1 MYPQVRT
8 LPVFAVLVCHDGA
21 KWLEPALSALRR
33 STPRPRHVIAVDT
46 GSVDETPKLL
56 AAGGDVL
63 DGVLTLD
70 RSTGFGDAVQAAF
83 EHAVERWGDPGGW
96 IWLLHDDCAPE
107 PDCLSALLSAAELS
121 SSAGLLGPVAVDWA
135 DPRLIVEAGLSTDA
149 SGHRQTGIGSGDLV
163 SISQSSEV
171 LAVASAGLLVR
182 RTLWEELGGF
192 DPALPLGFDDVDLGW
207 RANRA
212 GTVVLCVPAAKIRHA
227 RAMTRGLRPP
237 DAELRNRANGVRTFL
252 VNCAFL
258 SFVIGVPRLAVLCLL
273 RGLGFALLRRI
284 SRARGEFVALGRLAG
299 GRMRLLH
306 GRRDR
311 RGLSGSVHGL
321 FTSRFTR
328 LRNMIRAG
336 VTQLVRRRVEADAAL
351 GETADTVW
359 VPPDEMPRPIGPD
372 ALPAGA
378 LGRAGQRRAAGL
390 RRPASAVV
398 VPVLPPLK
406 GARRPSPRPRPS
418 PVPRDGSGVPA
429 LMLVEVDRS
438 RLLKQILLAPPLLLT
453 LGLLVIGCAVN
464 WHRLSVDMV
473 GGRLLPMPDTWAEY
487 LAAWHGVAGG
497 TAAPAPAALAVLGI
511 LGGQA
516 GLLLL
521 ADMPLAGLGAYLAT
535 RRLPVRRGVRAVI
548 AGVYALLPPATAAVS
563 QGRLDAIV
571 VHILLPPVL
580 AGIVS
585 VLTHG
590 SRSWLS
596 LAAGSSLGLAVIGAF
611 SPMTHLLV
619 LVCALGGFVLA
630 GGQRGDGRRRGA
642 ALFAI
647 VLLPLA
653 LLLPWPAVLIQHPG
667 TLLHGVGAWVPER
680 TDLGPGALP
689 ILGIVIAVVA
699 VTGLVPRPGRGSLP
713 GLGLLVLGL
722 GAVAAVRFV
731 VAAPAGGGVPQHGW
745 LGTPLIIVGWGL
757 LWALAGAEPKPRLLM
772 TVGGV
777 GLAVLVAGALIAGR
791 DGPLTAGD
799 GLRLASAPGHELAD
813 TGRGV
818 LVMARGPD
826 PARQSTGRMPAFGDD
841 DLVPVASAES
851 RIRRWDN
858 DFRSPTAEVAKPAV
872 ASAAAAGVLFVVM
885 PDQAISDQL
894 RATAGDLVAPVGST
908 SDGRPT
914 LRLQAAA
921 GLAVLLAPELAK
933 QAVTGGTPP
942 TTLGAGGLV
951 PVDAR
956 PPDVAV
962 RVSDGSEGRLLVVA
976 AAEEPGW
983 RAEVDG
989 RQVPVVR
996 AWGNLVG
1003 VAVPARAADVRIEY
1017 SSALRAF
1024 LLLIQG
1030 AALLFTL
1037 LTAIPGRHPARP
1049 NLAQAPPS
1057 IASGSTPR

>member
-8 LPVFAVLVCHDGA
+8 VPVLAVLVCHDGEQ
-21 KWLEPALSALRR
+21 WLRLALSALRR

-46 GSVDETPKLL
+46 GSTDGTPKLL
-56 AAGGDVL
+56 ATSDDVL

-70 RSTGFGDAVQAAF
+70 RSTGFGAAVKAAF

-107 PDCLSALLSAAELS
+107 PDCLAALMTAAELS
-121 SSAGLLGPVAVDWA
+121 QSAGVLGPVALDWS
-135 DPRLIVEAGLSTDA
+135 DPRLVVEAGLSTDA

-163 SISQSSEV
+163 RISQSSEV
-171 LAVASAGLLVR
+171 LAVPSAGLLVR
-182 RTLWEELGGF
+182 RDLWEELGGF
-192 DPALPLGFDDVDLGW
+192 DPALPLVFDDIDFGW
-207 RANRA
+207 RANRSGA
-212 GTVVLCVPAAKIRHA
+212 VALCVPAARIRHA
-227 RAMTRGLRPP
+227 RAMTRGVRTASA
-237 DAELRNRANGVRTFL
+237 DAQSRAHGIRTFL

-258 SFVIGVPRLAVLCLL
+258 SFVTGVPRLAVLCLL
-273 RGLGFALLRRI
+273 RGLGFTLLRRI
-284 SRARGEFVALGRLAG
+284 SRARAEFVALGRLLG
-299 GRMRLLH
+299 GRMKLLR

-311 RGLSGSVHGL
+311 RKLGGSVGGL

-336 VTQLVRRRVEADAAL
+336 VTQLVRRRVEADVAL
-351 GETADTVW
+351 GQAPEKVW
-359 VPPDEMPRPIGPD
+359 VPPEELPRPVGPD

-378 LGRAGQRRAAGL
+378 LGRKGQRLAAGL

-398 VPVLPPLK
+398 VPVLPPLR
-406 GARRPSPRPRPS
+406 ARKPSPRPRPS
-418 PVPRDGSGVPA
+418 PVPRDGSAVPEV
-429 LMLVEVDRS
+429 MLVEVDRG
-438 RLLKQILLAPPLLLT
+438 RVLKQILLAPPLLLV
-453 LGLLVIGCAVN
+453 LGLLVVGLAVN
-464 WHRLSVDMV
+464 RHRLSLDLV
-473 GGRLLPMPDTWAEY
+473 GGRLLPMPDIWPEY
-487 LAAWHGVAGG
+487 LAAWHAVDGG
-497 TAAPAPAALAVLGI
+497 TASPAPTALAVLGI

-548 AGVYALLPPATAAVS
+548 AGVYALLPPATAAVA
-563 QGRLDAIV
+563 QGRLDAVV

-580 AGIVS
+580 AGVVS
-585 VLTHG
+585 VLVRG

-611 SPMTHLLV
+611 SPLTHLLI

-630 GGQRGDGRRRGA
+630 GGQRGDGPRRGA

-667 TLLHGVGAWVPER
+667 ALLHGVGAWVPEQ
-680 TDLGPGALP
+680 TGLGPGALP
-689 ILGIVIAVVA
+689 VLGLVVAVVA
-699 VTGLVPRPGRGSLP
+699 VAGLVFRPGRGSLP

-722 GAVAAVRFV
+722 GAVAVVRLLA
-731 VAAPAGGGVPQHGW
+731 AAPVGAGAPQHGW

-757 LWALAGAEPKPRLLM
+757 LWALAGSDLRPRPAM
-772 TVGGV
+772 TVGAV
-777 GLAVLVAGALIAGR
+777 GLAVLVAGAFIAGR
-791 DGPLTAGD
+791 DGPLTAGE
-799 GLRLASAPGHELAD
+799 GVQLASSPGHELAD

-818 LVMARGPD
+818 LVMSHGNEPVRLA
-826 PARQSTGRMPAFGDD
+826 AGRMPAFGDD
-841 DLVPVASAES
+841 DLVAVASAES

-858 DFRSPTAEVAKPAV
+858 DLRSPTPEIAKPAV

-885 PDQAISDQL
+885 PDQATSDRL
-894 RATAGDLVAPVGST
+894 RTTAGDLVSPAGST

-914 LRLQAAA
+914 LRLQPAA

-942 TTLGAGGLV
+942 TALGAGGIV

-962 RVSDGSEGRLLVVA
+962 RVSDGSEGRLLVIG

-983 RAEVDG
+983 RAEVNG

-1003 VAVPARAADVRIEY
+1003 VAVPARSADVRIEY
-1017 SSALRAF
+1017 SSTLRAF
-1024 LLLIQG
+1024 LLLLQG

-1037 LTAIPGRHPARP
+1037 LTAIPAR
-1049 NLAQAPPS
+1049 
-1057 IASGSTPR
+1057 RR